1 MMKRRIAEEER
12 KCRLKEGGEAGV
24 WGTTKARSREEDR
37 LVRVVEIDVSAL
49 LGFGRRSLGRL
60 SRRRSRQIV
69 EVYRAVV
76 YRNVDRS

>member
-1 MMKRRIAEEER
+1 VSSERRRDKDRVAERTE
-12 KCRLKEGGEAGV
+12 GEAGV

>member
-1 MMKRRIAEEER
+1 VSSERRRDKDRVAERTE
-12 KCRLKEGGEAGV
+12 GEAGA